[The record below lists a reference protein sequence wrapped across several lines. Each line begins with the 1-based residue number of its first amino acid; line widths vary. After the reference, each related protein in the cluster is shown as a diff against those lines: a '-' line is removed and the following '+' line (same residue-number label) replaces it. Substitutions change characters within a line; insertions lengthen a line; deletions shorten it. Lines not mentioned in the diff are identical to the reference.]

1 MPVRHSGKDM
11 QNAVGASS
19 VDFRGDD
26 QGKENRKIKEKVI

>member
-1 MPVRHSGKDM
+1 MPVTHSGKDK

-26 QGKENRKIKEKVI
+26 QGKENRKIREKMI